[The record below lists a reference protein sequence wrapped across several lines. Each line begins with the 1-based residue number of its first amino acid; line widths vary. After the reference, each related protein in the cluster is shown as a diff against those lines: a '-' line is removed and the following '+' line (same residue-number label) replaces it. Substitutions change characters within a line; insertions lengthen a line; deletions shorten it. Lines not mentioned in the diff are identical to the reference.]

1 MHLVVR
7 YWALGA
13 SLVIFGECL
22 LIVSFSSLL
31 SLLNTGQPAVLWS
44 EDLPLC
50 ERHLLVMYLVCRS
63 IVFLCAYMHVC
74 VHMRV
79 HIDGACI
86 HLHQL
91 YDLECSV
98 FEIRLLPPIFLLVSE
113 SHIPSV
119 IQVRSS

>member
-22 LIVSFSSLL
+22 LIVSFSSLP

-44 EDLPLC
+44 GDLPLC
-50 ERHLLVMYLVCRS
+50 ERHLLVMYLVCSS

-74 VHMRV
+74 VHIRV

-86 HLHQL
+86 HL
-91 YDLECSV
+91 DLECSV
-98 FEIRLLPPIFLLVSE
+98 FEILLPAPIFLLVSE